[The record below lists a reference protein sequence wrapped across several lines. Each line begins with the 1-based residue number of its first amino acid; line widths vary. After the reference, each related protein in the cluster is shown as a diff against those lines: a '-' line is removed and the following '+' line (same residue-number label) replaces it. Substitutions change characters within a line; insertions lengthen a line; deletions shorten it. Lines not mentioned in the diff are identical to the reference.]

1 MNGYFWERIFPL
13 LVSFILGYL
22 AFVLQQNYSM
32 KQKLKLKDAEVEMA
46 REEER
51 KRIDEDQTSKIDR
64 LAAGLVALM
73 RTELVREHDHA
84 MKQQFMSAQA
94 KESMQRMY
102 TVYRSLGGNDIGTK
116 MHQDMISLKESP
128 EYGKSELQA

>member
-1 MNGYFWERIFPL
+1 
-13 LVSFILGYL
+13 
-22 AFVLQQNYSM
+22 M
-32 KQKLKLKDAEVEMA
+32 KQKLKLKDVEVEQA

-51 KRIDEDQTSKIDR
+51 KRIDDDQSLKIDQ
-64 LAAGLVALM
+64 LAAGLVSLM

-84 MKQQFMSAQA
+84 MKQQYMSAQA

-128 EYGKSELQA
+128 EYGKSEMQE

>member
-32 KQKLKLKDAEVEMA
+32 KQKLKLKDIEVETA

-51 KRIDEDQTSKIDR
+51 KRIDDQQNKTLDLI
-64 LAAGLVALM
+64 ATGLVALM
-73 RTELVREHDHA
+73 RSELVREHDHY
-84 MKQQFMSAQA
+84 MKAGHMPTSA
-94 KESMQRMY
+94 KDSMQRMY
-102 TVYRSLGGNDIGTK
+102 NIYLTLGGNDVGTK
-116 MHQDMISLKESP
+116 MHQDLINLP
-128 EYGKSELQA
+128 EASDYGQTSQA